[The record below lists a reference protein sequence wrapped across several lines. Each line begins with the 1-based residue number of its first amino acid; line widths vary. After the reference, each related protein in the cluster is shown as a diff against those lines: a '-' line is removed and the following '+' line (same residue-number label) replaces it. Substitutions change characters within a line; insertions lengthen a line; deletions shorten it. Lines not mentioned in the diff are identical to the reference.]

1 MGGTD
6 NEAAEEAAEEF
17 RALLR
22 GLPVRDGGELPAFD
36 PATAPEEPL
45 PLFRRWLRE
54 AAEAGVPGPHTMT
67 LATADA
73 DGRPSLRTVMLHD
86 ADDRGWHFGTHRT
99 SRKGR
104 ELAAHPYAALG
115 FHWTA
120 PGRQV
125 RIGGRVTAADPA
137 ESAADLR
144 GRSPAAL
151 TAALAGAGRQSEVLG
166 SYEELERAFEAA
178 RDRVEREPDATA
190 PSWTLYVLVADEVEF
205 YQEEERRR
213 HVRLRYRRAAESGDW
228 RRELLWP

>member
-1 MGGTD
+1 MGGSD
-6 NEAAEEAAEEF
+6 DKAAEEF

-22 GLPVRDGGELPAFD
+22 GLRVRESGALPALD
-36 PATAPEEPL
+36 PAAAPDEPL

-54 AAEAGVPGPHTMT
+54 AAEAGVPGPHTMM

-73 DGRPSLRTVMLHD
+73 EGRPSVRTVMLHD
-86 ADDRGWHFGTHRT
+86 ADEQGWHFGTHRT

-104 ELAAHPYAALG
+104 ELAARPYAALG
-115 FHWTA
+115 FHWTEQ
-120 PGRQV
+120 GRQV
-125 RIGGRVTAADPA
+125 RIGGRVTAAGPE

-151 TAALAGAGRQSEVLG
+151 TAALAGGGRQSEVLG
-166 SYEELERAFEAA
+166 SFEELVRAFAAA
-178 RDRVEREPDATA
+178 RERVEREPDATA
-190 PSWTLYVLVADEVEF
+190 PSWTLYVLAADEVEF

-213 HVRLRYRRAAESGDW
+213 HVRLCYRRAGEGEGGGW